1 MIDGQ
6 VNAEERAESKKQ
18 REAAETATDDGMPV
32 VPEVKARDVEVIQ
45 YRIPKQWV
53 RCARKWPGV
62 GGSPLQS
69 GRSVMV
75 RRKPDLP

>member
-1 MIDGQ
+1 MIDDQ
-6 VNAEERAESKKQ
+6 VNAEELAESKKQ

-32 VPEVKARDVEVIQ
+32 VPEGKAGDVKVIQ
-45 YRIPKQWV
+45 YRTPKQWMKY
-53 RCARKWPGV
+53 AMKWPGE